1 MHLVVA
7 RGEVEGVRLGNV
19 FAAQHCVVEVR
30 DAAARLVVE
39 LLRLHIPE
47 RAEEHFAVFA
57 VKAVDAAVAHE
68 DGGDGAVFELVEPR
82 AVEARR
88 DEVQHVAVHL
98 ERLTAA
104 VADVAA
110 DGRTDGLAVDGVG
123 RDGKRCIVELV
134 EVAVGIHAE
143 LAVGGGEQQEG
154 RAEGVL
160 RDDKVGAALGDGLF
174 PARGKVHA
182 VKVRAAKVRGAGA
195 GDVKKAVV
203 NGLLILREL
212 NGAHAHALGGQAGE
226 GLLFR
231 VVVEKALIR
240 AAGVGAAV
248 PPPGELLDDL
258 IVLVFLLVIKVGLD
272 KLFVALVEFL
282 KAREGRANGEQIA
295 ARQGIDGG
303 HGNGEGES
311 KLRLAAVERDPI
323 KAALER
329 GLLLALT
336 VARKEHGV
344 FVEIAEGGFLTT
356 TGQRTDDAV
365 FERIEAGIIAVFFFF
380 CLAHGEAGGRSLGGK
395 RHVRQRANGAEIIN
409 GDGSHGTS
417 SFHRLRAKRA
427 KLCEHHTT
435 ATNILQSAAK
445 SVEAHKKTSAETA
458 DVHKKSLD
466 FSVSIW

>member
-1 MHLVVA
+1 M
-7 RGEVEGVRLGNV
+7 
-19 FAAQHCVVEVR
+19 
-30 DAAARLVVE
+30 
-39 LLRLHIPE
+39 
-47 RAEEHFAVFA
+47 
-57 VKAVDAAVAHE
+57 
-68 DGGDGAVFELVEPR
+68 
-82 AVEARR
+82 
-88 DEVQHVAVHL
+88 
-98 ERLTAA
+98 
-104 VADVAA
+104 ADVAA

-134 EVAVGIHAE
+134 KVAVRVHAV

-154 RAEGVL
+154 RAEGVG
-160 RDDKVGAALGDGLF
+160 RDDKIGAALHDDFLL
-174 PARGKVHA
+174 ARCKLHA
-182 VKVRAAKVRGAGA
+182 VKILTAEVRRTR
-195 GDVKKAVV
+195 
-203 NGLLILREL
+203 NGHIEQAIINRFLIRREL
-212 NGAHAHALGGQAGE
+212 HVGHVEAFLRQAGE

-231 VVVEKALIR
+231 VVIEKALVC

-295 ARQGIDGG
+295 ARKRIDGG
-303 HGNGEGES
+303 HGNGEGEG

-329 GLLLALT
+329 GLLFPFA
-336 VARKEHGV
+336 VARKEDGV
-344 FVEIAEGGFLTT
+344 FVEIAEGGFLSAA
-356 TGQRTDDAV
+356 GQRTDDAV

-380 CLAHGEAGGRSLGGK
+380 CLAYGEAGGRSLGGK

-466 FSVSIW
+466 FSISIW